1 MDASSGTSPAQE
13 AQEVADRLHS
23 AAIHLLRRVRVRD
36 VELGLSGPRL
46 SALSVVVLAG
56 PLTVGELAAAEQV
69 RSPTMT
75 RLIDGLEGEGL
86 VSREPNP
93 RDARSVLVR
102 PTPIGRL
109 VLSRGRAA
117 RIDDLAARLSAL
129 TPQEIAALREASA
142 LIERVARGTD
152 EPP

>member
-1 MDASSGTSPAQE
+1 
-13 AQEVADRLHS
+13 
-23 AAIHLLRRVRVRD
+23 
-36 VELGLSGPRL
+36 
-46 SALSVVVLAG
+46 
-56 PLTVGELAAAEQV
+56 
-69 RSPTMT
+69 MT

-86 VSREPNP
+86 VTREPNP